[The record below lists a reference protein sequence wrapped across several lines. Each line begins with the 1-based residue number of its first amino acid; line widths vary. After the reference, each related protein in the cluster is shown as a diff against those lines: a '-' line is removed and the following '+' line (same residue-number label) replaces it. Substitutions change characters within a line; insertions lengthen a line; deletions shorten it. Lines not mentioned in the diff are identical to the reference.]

1 MAHLNIIYDELKRN
15 KIDIDWQTLSFHI
28 NTLLDEHENLF
39 RGMCI
44 SDFEQLYRGIC
55 VKNYGR
61 LFAYLA
67 VVSLH
72 CYSEDNIRRNVRRA
86 IGAFQNIY
94 IRKYKRFHNNYSHL
108 DRYVCESITTVL
120 LILLKPLRWKDDA
133 LLW

>member
-1 MAHLNIIYDELKRN
+1 MAHLDIIYDELKRN

-28 NTLLDEHENLF
+28 NTILDEHENLF

-61 LFAYLA
+61 HFAYLA
-67 VVSLH
+67 VVNLH

-86 IGAFQNIY
+86 IGAYQNLPTFQNTKRVNKRKIFIVTTITLIAIY
-94 IRKYKRFHNNYSHL
+94 VSL
-108 DRYVCESITTVL
+108 
-120 LILLKPLRWKDDA
+120 
-133 LLW
+133 

>member
-1 MAHLNIIYDELKRN
+1 MAHLDIIYDELKRN

-28 NTLLDEHENLF
+28 NTILEKHGNLF
-39 RGMCI
+39 RGGMYI
-44 SDFEQLYRGIC
+44 SDFEQLYRMIC
-55 VKNYGR
+55 VENYGR

-94 IRKYKRFHNNYSHL
+94 IPKYRRVNKRKMFI
-108 DRYVCESITTVL
+108 ITTL
-120 LILLKPLRWKDDA
+120 TLIA
-133 LLW
+133 IFVNI

>member
-1 MAHLNIIYDELKRN
+1 MAHLDIIYDELKRN

-28 NTLLDEHENLF
+28 NTILDKHGNLF
-39 RGMCI
+39 RGMYI
-44 SDFEQLYRGIC
+44 SDFEQLYREIC
-55 VKNYGR
+55 VENYGR

-94 IRKYKRFHNNYSHL
+94 IPKNRRVNKRKIFIL
-108 DRYVCESITTVL
+108 TTLTLIAIYVSL
-120 LILLKPLRWKDDA
+120 
-133 LLW
+133 